1 MVLEFLNL
9 LSNKTRSVYRSVIRA
24 FLTRVYGSFLE
35 ENDHELEA
43 QAKRYLEDSRSYQ
56 DDINNFV
63 EHEKEKSNAYT
74 IRIQL
79 SVIRT
84 FFMENDIELPQKFW
98 RGLNK
103 RIKGTRAVTQDKIPT
118 PSELRSILGYMSKWG
133 RAYFL
138 MLATSGMRPSEALQ
152 LKLNDI
158 ELNNNPPKILL
169 RAEYTK
175 TGNSRFTF
183 ISSEAKDAL
192 EEWLKE
198 REIWIKSDSIGP
210 NDSIIFPFKYV
221 DIYHLW
227 RQATKE
233 NGLRQTDPQSGHQLL
248 HPYVLRKF
256 FRTNLGTVSSIIPVD
271 VIEALMGHEQY
282 LRDVYKKYT
291 DDQIAELYLKAEH
304 TLSIFSNEMRIKMDG
319 KLDKLIAE
327 NQDFQRRFA
336 ETDRLLEEVMQ
347 NLEQLKVP
355 ARA

>member
-9 LSNKTRSVYRSVIRA
+9 LSEKTKVVYHSILRHFFTI
-24 FLTRVYGSFLE
+24 VYGSFI
-35 ENDHELEA
+35 EA
-43 QAKRYLEDSRSYQ
+43 DGGLNYQAQRYLKDNRRYQ

-63 EHEKEKSNAYT
+63 EHMKQNNNSYT
-74 IRIQL
+74 IRMHL

-84 FFMENDIELPQKFW
+84 FLNENDIELPHRFW
-98 RGLNK
+98 KGLGK

-118 PSELRSILGYMSKWG
+118 ISEFKSILGYMPKWG

-152 LKLNDI
+152 LKLSDI
-158 ELNNNPPKILL
+158 QLDTSPPKILL

-183 ISSEAKDAL
+183 ISAEAKEAL
-192 EEWLKE
+192 LEWLKE
-198 REIWIKSDSIGP
+198 REIWIRSDSIKP
-210 NDSIIFPFKYV
+210 EISAIFPFKYI

-227 RQATKE
+227 RNATKE
-233 NGLRQTDPQSGHQLL
+233 NGLRQSDPQSGHQLL

-256 FRTNLGTVSSIIPVD
+256 FRTNLGTASSIIPVD

-282 LRDVYKKYT
+282 LRDVYKKYS
-291 DDQIAELYLKAEH
+291 DDQIAELYLKTEH
-304 TLSIFSNEMRIKMDG
+304 TLSIFSNEMRIKMDS
-319 KLDKLIAE
+319 KIDKLIAE

-336 ETDRLLEEVMQ
+336 ETDKLLGEVMQ
-347 NLEQLKVP
+347 GLELLKS
-355 ARA
+355 ATRL